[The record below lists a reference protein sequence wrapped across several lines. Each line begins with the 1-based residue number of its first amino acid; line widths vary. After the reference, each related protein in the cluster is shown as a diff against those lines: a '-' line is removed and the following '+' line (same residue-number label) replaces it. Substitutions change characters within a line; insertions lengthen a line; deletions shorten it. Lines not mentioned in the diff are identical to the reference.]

1 MKILFYLGHPAHFHL
16 FKNTLFYLKENNVKF
31 EIIIKSKE
39 ILEELL
45 IESKLEYI
53 NIEKV
58 ERKAK

>member
-45 IESKLEYI
+45 IESKLE
-53 NIEKV
+53 
-58 ERKAK
+58 